1 MAVLD
6 VTDAK
11 LFSETIDR
19 PTNEKKRKQHSEK
32 KYSNERII
40 RHWSNWKFMLLIRF
54 KVVLDWN

>member
-32 KYSNERII
+32 KIQQRTNYS
-40 RHWSNWKFMLLIRF
+40 SLI
-54 KVVLDWN
+54 